1 MKHLRLTMILA
12 GASQFVIADA
22 FGASSGNTVILWN
35 ANADMAAT
43 THGPTNE
50 AFREE
55 IMQRRELLATSG
67 AMVSLA
73 MFSGQ
78 AFAQSATGG
87 KIIPWTDQPPPVP
100 PPAAN

>member
-50 AFREE
+50 
-55 IMQRRELLATSG
+55 LSG
-67 AMVSLA
+67 R
-73 MFSGQ
+73 
-78 AFAQSATGG
+78 
-87 KIIPWTDQPPPVP
+87 K
-100 PPAAN
+100 